1 MDQPSRYHP
10 LLAALHWLLAVLIV
24 AALGLGFFIVA
35 ATPNDDPRKVT
46 ELLLHMVTG
55 ELIVVLMAIRFV
67 VRLRTSRPPRAT
79 TGYPWLDRL
88 APLAHY
94 GFYVLILLLGASG
107 LATAIAAG
115 LPAIVFGGSGDPLPA
130 SFLIYP
136 PRVAHGYL
144 ATLLVGLI
152 VLHGLAAL
160 YHHFVRKDR
169 LIERMSL
176 SLTPRDRSFLAEQMR
191 GPRDAGSPD
200 LILPL

>member
-24 AALGLGFFIVA
+24 AALGLGFFVVA

-55 ELIVVLMAIRFV
+55 GLIVVLMAIRFV
-67 VRLRTSRPPRAT
+67 VRLRTPRPPRAT
-79 TGYPWLDRL
+79 TGYPLLDRL

-107 LATAIAAG
+107 LATALAAG
-115 LPAIVFGGSGDPLPA
+115 LPAIVFGGSGDPLPP

-136 PRVAHGYL
+136 PRVAHGTI

-169 LIERMSL
+169 LIERMSF
-176 SLTPRDRSFLAEQMR
+176 SLVPRDRDSRA
-191 GPRDAGSPD
+191 PD

>member
-1 MDQPSRYHP
+1 
-10 LLAALHWLLAVLIV
+10 
-24 AALGLGFFIVA
+24 
-35 ATPNDDPRKVT
+35 
-46 ELLLHMVTG
+46 MVTG
-55 ELIVVLMAIRFV
+55 GLIVVLMAIRFV
-67 VRLRTSRPPRAT
+67 VRLRTPRPPRAT

-88 APLAHY
+88 APLSHY

-115 LPAIVFGGSGDPLPA
+115 LPAIVFGGSGAPLPS

-136 PRVAHGYL
+136 ARAAHGTI
-144 ATLLVGLI
+144 AALLVGLI

-169 LIERMSL
+169 LIERMSF
-176 SLTPRDRSFLAEQMR
+176 SLAPEDRPFPAESMQAAR
-191 GPRDAGSPD
+191 SPD